1 MSSNCFSSNQIYLP
15 PNGGDAYTYSTEA
28 GVQDA
33 TVVGTLVGN
42 DFGFKPLASGTGIQV
57 DEATNPGSITFT
69 NIGDLQ
75 LAYDNGQDI
84 TLDSGEIT
92 LRSANESAALE
103 TDVSNVG
110 IYGDGDLILRYPNLL
125 IFADRVY
132 FIEAVFVGIST
143 VNPNLTFTS
152 KISAKLDLVVGV
164 RHDTVLL
171 NDENVRVDA
180 IYSPFNV
187 NFIFRTTDTYR
198 ISYSISAHYVDK

>member
-1 MSSNCFSSNQIYLP
+1 MANNCFSKNQIYLP
-15 PNGGDAYTYSTEA
+15 PNGGDAYTYSTEP

-42 DFGFKPLASGTGIQV
+42 DFGFKPLAAGNGMEV

-69 NIGDLQ
+69 NVGDLQ
-75 LAYDNGQDI
+75 FAYDNGQDI
-84 TLDSGEIT
+84 TMDSGEIT

-103 TDVSNVG
+103 TDISNTRT
-110 IYGDGDLILRYPNLL
+110 YGDGDLILRYPNLV
-125 IFADRVY
+125 IFTDRVY
-132 FIEAVFVGIST
+132 FIEAIFVGIST
-143 VNPNLTFTS
+143 VNSSLTFTS
-152 KISAKLDLVVGV
+152 KISAKLDLIVGV

-187 NFIFRTTDTYR
+187 NFIFRTTNDYR
-198 ISYSISAHYVDK
+198 ISYSIRAHYVDK